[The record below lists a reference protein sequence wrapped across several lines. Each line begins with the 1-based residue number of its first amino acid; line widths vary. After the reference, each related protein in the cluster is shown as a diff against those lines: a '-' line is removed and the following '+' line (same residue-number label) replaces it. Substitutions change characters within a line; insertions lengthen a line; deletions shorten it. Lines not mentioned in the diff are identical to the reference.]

1 LSAAPAGSDDGATAP
16 EAATADDASSQANV
30 TGAAA
35 AGLTAG
41 STAAAGVATVAAGT
55 ASGAGTQ
62 AAPTASSGTSSRST
76 STRPTTVRRPSR
88 YGPTGPGSHAADGS
102 PRAGRRARTAQPE
115 RSFFEKHRSQ
125 IFGFGIIAVIV
136 LVGAFVFIGATQ
148 PAYACSTEIDPASP
162 APSPT
167 PGSSATPA
175 LGQFVDDM
183 GRTHV
188 AVGTEVRYTYCPPAS
203 GDHYNAAGIAPV
215 QPKYYPQD
223 DSIPPEQW
231 VHNLEHGALV
241 VLYNCSNGGCDAAD
255 QSTLQDM
262 VTNFPASPVCKVPAG
277 VISPVVTRFDD
288 MKAPFAAVVW
298 DHVLFQQKL
307 DVNQMLAFFNQY
319 GDRSNPEDLYCNPN
333 ASPTPSGSG
342 PAPSPT
348 SPPTTARPDATG
360 TPAVEPVPSPSPSAT

>member
-1 LSAAPAGSDDGATAP
+1 MPSAPAGPEVAGTVPDSVSSDGALAL
-16 EAATADDASSQANV
+16 AGGAD
-30 TGAAA
+30 T
-35 AGLTAG
+35 TAG
-41 STAAAGVATVAAGT
+41 SLAATTATAGTTAVAGT
-55 ASGAGTQ
+55 ASGSATQ
-62 AAPTASSGTSSRST
+62 AAPLSGSGASSRST
-76 STRPTTVRRPSR
+76 TTRPTSVRRPSR
-88 YGPTGPGSHAADGS
+88 YGPAGPSHSADGS
-102 PRAGRRARTAQPE
+102 PRAGRRARTPEVE

-136 LVGAFVFIGATQ
+136 LISAFVFIGATQ
-148 PAYACSTEIDPASP
+148 PAYACSTEIDPASAAPTP
-162 APSPT
+162 AP
-167 PGSSATPA
+167 GASATPA

-188 AVGTEVRYTYCPPAS
+188 AVGTSVRYTFCPPAS
-203 GDHYNAAGIAPV
+203 GSHYNAAGIAPV

-223 DSIPPEQW
+223 DAIPPEQW

-241 VLYNCSNGGCDAAD
+241 VLYNCTDGGCDTAD
-255 QSTLQDM
+255 QSTLQQL
-262 VTNFPASPVCKVPAG
+262 VTNFPASPVCKIPAG
-277 VISPVVTRFDD
+277 VISPVVTRFDT

-307 DVNQMLAFFNQY
+307 DVNQILAFFNQY

-333 ASPTPSGSG
+333 ASPSPSASGSG
-342 PAPSPT
+342 AAPSPT